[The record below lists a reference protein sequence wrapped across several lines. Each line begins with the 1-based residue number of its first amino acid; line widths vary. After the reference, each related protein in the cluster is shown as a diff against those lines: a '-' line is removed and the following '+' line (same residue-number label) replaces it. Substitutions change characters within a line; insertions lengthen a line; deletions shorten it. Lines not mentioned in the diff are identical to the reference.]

1 MSVEIK
7 YNGSSISAGYGSSA
21 TESQPVPFFS
31 ESKEMIEIGSSRWGQ
46 RCNLTLDGQ
55 LTGRGNKL
63 INIYGKDP
71 GPNPQAAASFSDTLT
86 GHLENLVSRFDS
98 NFKDLSIVED
108 GVEILNYANCR
119 VDSINFNESTMGSI
133 VDYSI
138 SLSSYKNF
146 SGTFGVLDPVE
157 NISYSQQENGLITA
171 TFEVSAKG
179 FKTDAKEAFYN
190 AKDFVTNRLILSQ
203 TADANDWL
211 IPPPK
216 FMGWDG
222 GGNPVL
228 LSRTESIDRINATYG
243 VTENYLIDP
252 SNAGAASAITESYSV
267 SWETGLEVDEVNVS
281 VEGTFKGGK
290 EVLFSDLRLQADNTA
305 IGGGT
310 LYANAVAESKVTD
323 LIEQPISK
331 TVNEDTYNNTVSIN
345 ATFTN
350 NQLLTNTS
358 LNGISKY
365 GAVWYDPT
373 IDFDY
378 DNIKEKISVS
388 ISGPI
393 ITNVSLRKEKWE
405 AIYDYLT
412 GTIYGHADGAPGFLK
427 NIADEVYTPLF
438 GTNYPLHPEPLSI
451 TVAMNENAGTINLSA
466 TFDNRDFFSSPVSDM
481 EYTVSVKPSLPI
493 YAPASSY
500 NDNGYY
506 IIYDINSKNREKISF
521 QTSVKYATPDQL
533 VVRNIQNLYN
543 DTTEPSQMGA
553 NWTKVVFAEGNSLLS
568 NLGNAWLIGN
578 DTLLESESSNR
589 NDQGRYY
596 SISQSF
602 NQDEANYTLS
612 KDLTYIPI
620 TILTD

>member
-31 ESKEMIEIGSSRWGQ
+31 ESKEMIDIGSSRWGQ

-63 INIYGKDP
+63 INIYGEDP

-108 GVEILNYANCR
+108 GVEILNYPNCR

-373 IDFDY
+373 VDFDY

-393 ITNVSLRKEKWE
+393 LTNVSLRKEKWN

-412 GTIYGHADGAPGFLK
+412 NTIYTHADGPAGFIR
-427 NIADEVYTPLF
+427 NIANEVYTPLF
-438 GTNYPLHPEPLSI
+438 GTSYPLHPEPLSL
-451 TVAMNENAGTINLSA
+451 TVAMNENAGTIDLSA
-466 TFDNRDFFSSPVSDM
+466 TFDNRDFFHSQVSDI
-481 EYTVSVKPSLPI
+481 EYTVNVKPSLPI
-493 YAPASSY
+493 YSPTPAY

-506 IIYDINSKNREKISF
+506 IVYDINSKNREKISF
-521 QTSVKYATPDQL
+521 QTNVKYATSGENDGKTL
-533 VVRNIQNLYN
+533 GLYN
-543 DTTEPSQMGA
+543 STTNPNPPYPA
-553 NWTKVVFAEGNSLLS
+553 NWTAIGFNQGNNLLA
-568 NLGNAWLIGN
+568 NLGNAWLLGN
-578 DTLLESESSNR
+578 NTVLESESSNR

-596 SISQSF
+596 SVSQSF
-602 NQDEANYTLS
+602 NQDQYNPSLTNEQ
-612 KDLTYIPI
+612 TYIPI
-620 TILTD
+620 NVKAG